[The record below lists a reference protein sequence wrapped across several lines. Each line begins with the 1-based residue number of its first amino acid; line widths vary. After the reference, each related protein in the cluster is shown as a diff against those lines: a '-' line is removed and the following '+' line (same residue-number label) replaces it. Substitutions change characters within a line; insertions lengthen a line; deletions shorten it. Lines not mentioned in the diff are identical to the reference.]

1 MKIYIILKMIL
12 KPIKKISNKSLNIK
26 TNHGTLTISYHDH
39 NQSDFITTDEYENVQ
54 DEKEEVKSNSIWL
67 SMKNHDSECP
77 KMSYE
82 NKFKRQLILLHPGSI
97 LLQNR
102 RTLPE

>member
-1 MKIYIILKMIL
+1 MDVHNDTFANTIRINEAILKMIL

-54 DEKEEVKSNSIWL
+54 DEKEEVKSNSI
-67 SMKNHDSECP
+67 
-77 KMSYE
+77 
-82 NKFKRQLILLHPGSI
+82 
-97 LLQNR
+97 
-102 RTLPE
+102 